1 VKSVWYC
8 AKSALIDTES
18 FGIVKTQGF
27 GTELLVSEHAAPV
40 MFQPE
45 NVQLAAGV
53 AVMFTACPTGSKH
66 PDGHDG

>member
-1 VKSVWYC
+1 
-8 AKSALIDTES
+8 
-18 FGIVKTQGF
+18 
-27 GTELLVSEHAAPV
+27 